1 MQISIVIPA
10 HNEEAFLA
18 QTLQSLTEQSFLP
31 KQIVVVNDGSTDG
44 TQAIIDKFSENHP
57 FISGVLIASEG
68 EHAPGS
74 KIINA
79 FYKGFD
85 TLDPDYEILCK
96 FDADL
101 IFPKEYLETISLI
114 FQKNKNCGMAG
125 GFCYIQHGDNWKLE
139 NLTNKDHIRGALKAY
154 TKSCFNA
161 IGGLKNAMGWDTI
174 DELIAQFHG
183 FAVVTAQELHV
194 KHLKPTGDKY
204 TKKSKYKQGE
214 AFYRMRYG
222 KALTQIA
229 SAKLALNKGKFRFYF
244 DCIRGYNRAK
254 KEGMSFLVSEEE
266 GIFIR
271 KLRKDGIKK
280 KLL

>member
-10 HNEEAFLA
+10 HNEAAFLA
-18 QTLQSLTEQSFLP
+18 QTLQSLADQSLLP
-31 KQIVVVNDGSTDG
+31 KQIVVVNDGSIDG
-44 TQAIIDKFSENHP
+44 TQAIIDRFSKNYP
-57 FISGVLIASEG
+57 FVSGVSIASEG

-74 KIINA
+74 KVINA
-79 FYKGFD
+79 FNKGFA
-85 TLDPDYEILCK
+85 TLDPDYDVICK

-101 IFPKEYLETISLI
+101 IFPKEYLEAIRNI
-114 FQKNKNCGMAG
+114 FQENKNCGMAG
-125 GFCYIQHGDNWKLE
+125 GFCYIWHGADWKLE
-139 NLTNKDHIRGALKAY
+139 SLTNKDHIRGALKAY
-154 TKSCFNA
+154 SKRCFNS

-174 DELIAQFHG
+174 DEMIAQFHG
-183 FAVVTAQELHV
+183 FSVITDEKLQV
-194 KHLKPTGDKY
+194 KHLKPTGNKY
-204 TKKSKYKQGE
+204 TKKSRYKQGE

-254 KEGMSFLVSEEE
+254 KEGQPFLVSEEE

>member
-1 MQISIVIPA
+1 MNISIVIPA
-10 HNEEAFLA
+10 YNEEAFLA

-31 KQIVVVNDGSTDG
+31 KQIVIVNDGSQDG
-44 TQAIIDKFSENHP
+44 TQAIIDKFSKNYP
-57 FISGVLIASEG
+57 FISGVSIASEG

-74 KIINA
+74 KVINA
-79 FYKGFD
+79 FYKGFNS
-85 TLDPDYEILCK
+85 LDLDYDVVCK

-101 IFPKEYLETISLI
+101 IFPKEYLETIHSI
-114 FQKNKNCGMAG
+114 FQEDKNCGMAG
-125 GFCYIQHGDNWKLE
+125 GFCYIQHGANWNLE

-154 TKSCFNA
+154 TKQCFQA

-174 DELIAQFHG
+174 DEMVAQFHG
-183 FAVVTAQELHV
+183 FAVKTDEKLHV
-194 KHLKPTGDKY
+194 KHLKPTGNKY
-204 TKKSKYKQGE
+204 TEKSRYKQGE

-222 KALTQIA
+222 KVLTQIA

-254 KEGMSFLVSEEE
+254 KDGMSFLVSEEE

-280 KLL
+280 KFL

>member
-44 TQAIIDKFSENHP
+44 TQAIIDSFSNNYP
-57 FISGVLIASEG
+57 FISGVSIASEG

-74 KIINA
+74 KVINA
-79 FYKGFD
+79 FYKGFN
-85 TLDPDYEILCK
+85 TLDPDYDILCK

-101 IFPKEYLETISLI
+101 IFPKKYLESISTI
-114 FQKNKNCGMAG
+114 FRENQNCGMAG
-125 GFCYIQHGDNWKLE
+125 GFCYIQHGNNWKLE

-154 TKSCFNA
+154 TKRCFNT

-174 DELIAQFHG
+174 DELIAQYHG
-183 FAVVTAQELHV
+183 FAIITDEKLCV
-194 KHLKPTGDKY
+194 KHLKPTGNKY
-204 TKKSKYKQGE
+204 TKKSRYKQGE

-229 SAKLALNKGKFRFYF
+229 SVKLALNKGKFRFYF

-254 KEGMSFLVSEEE
+254 KQGMSFLVSEEE